1 MSTLQKKVKDQPMSV
16 KRAQVEFH
24 NFASLGEPERAL
36 RVYRE
41 ENIRRGGLL
50 SEYRQMVPSLTP
62 FLEIGANAGHT
73 SYYLANEWGAEG
85 FALDLS
91 ADALVHGQ
99 YLKSAWNYEKSPVLI
114 AGDAMRLPFRDGS
127 LPFVMLFQ
135 TLSQFP
141 DTHAV
146 LAEVQRVLA
155 PGGTFYFAEE
165 PVRRRLTL
173 GLYRAPYPDQMKPW
187 EKRLFETGWLE
198 FIARDVIGAGQEE
211 SFGIRQNHRHT
222 LKDWW
227 NILRSHFDS
236 VHLVTFARDR
246 GWANKQVARLIW
258 RFGMDKASARCASL
272 LGATLAGFCRKA
284 GELPPPP
291 PLMDLLACPDC
302 SAPLLPSGRD
312 ELACRSCGYSSHRE
326 NGVFNLLGSKLR
338 AELYP
343 GTRPDILNFSKPGH
357 EAGLI
362 SGFSELEGE
371 FGNRYRWIGA
381 QAVARLPR
389 LRPGPLLVRL
399 RGYAHPDMFA
409 IGRPKIDLTVNGVR
423 LKSFRLDRPGLFV
436 LEADLPHA
444 DDYTLSIDASPLW
457 KPAIDDRWITV
468 NLSEIRLAPRDEES
482 PIS

>member
-1 MSTLQKKVKDQPMSV
+1 MSTLQKNVKDQPMSV

-50 SEYRQMVPSLTP
+50 SENRQWAPSLSP

-73 SYYLANEWGAEG
+73 SYLLANEFGAEG

-99 YLKSAWNYEKSPVLI
+99 YLKSAWNYEKSPVLV

-127 LPFVMLFQ
+127 LHFVMIFQ

-146 LAEVQRVLA
+146 LAEVNRVLA

-173 GLYRAPYPDQMKPW
+173 GLYRAPYPEQMKPW
-187 EKRLFETGWLE
+187 EKRLFESGWLE

-211 SFGIRQNHRHT
+211 NFGIRQNHRHT

-227 NILRSHFDS
+227 RILYDHFGS
-236 VHLVTFARDR
+236 VHLITFPRDR
-246 GWANKQVARLIW
+246 GWANKQVQRVIW
-258 RFGMDKASARCASL
+258 KINKPKAPMRCASI

-284 GELPPPP
+284 GELPPPA

-302 SAPLLPSGRD
+302 YSPLDNPAPD
-312 ELACRSCGYSSHRE
+312 ELICRSCGYAARRE
-326 NGVFNLLGSKLR
+326 NGLFNLLNSQLR
-338 AELYP
+338 NELYP
-343 GTRPDILNFSKPGH
+343 GVRPDILNFSKPGH
-357 EAGLI
+357 EAGLV
-362 SGFSELEGE
+362 SGFSELEGA

-381 QAVARLPR
+381 QAVAKLPR
-389 LRPGPLLVRL
+389 LRPGPLLARL
-399 RGYAHPDMFA
+399 RGYAHPDMFS

-444 DDYTLSIDASPLW
+444 EDYTVCIEASPLW

-468 NLSEIRLAPRDEES
+468 NLSEIRLAPRE
-482 PIS
+482 